1 MKVLPKSIIE
11 RRELNL
17 RQGIKSSLSN
27 IRSIIALVYTLY
39 RSNNRKAVVEYSES
53 TNGGQI
59 KLHST
64 LENSIKTFLG
74 IDDLTSINNNPL
86 FKSQME
92 ALQVGIE
99 LIFKL
104 GKVEFID
111 STLASSAERS
121 GRNRYNKRIRFGTN
135 IQIIDTFLSS
145 YEADLSTFLRK
156 WLLNQ
161 ESEKREIDEGVK
173 RLLTIFS
180 EETQF
185 KIRYNNQEIS
195 FQQEGIYKEF
205 ASGNT
210 VVGRDEHENVGPF
223 RVFKSYVKEGLHPY
237 ISENG
242 DEFIAKG
249 ATTDALEYY
258 QIVSNALDLIPKR
271 TQITSIITQDN
282 NETLEKCTQLSLPEQ
297 MQIIYYGCPGT
308 GKSHIVK
315 KQTERESV
323 VRTTFHPDSDYSTFV
338 GCYKPTTKHGP
349 RYTSY
354 GEKAVV
360 IKDAEGKELTED
372 RIVYEFVD
380 QAFLQSYIKAWKFY
394 TESLE
399 GADLK
404 KQFLIIEEI
413 NRGNCAQI
421 FGDLFQLLDRNDY
434 GFSDYYIHAD
444 RDMQKHLAKA
454 FNGIAM
460 NDSHKN
466 TINAM
471 YHNGERDI
479 VAQVLNGEI
488 LLLPNN
494 LYIWATM
501 NTSDQSLFPID
512 SAFKRRWDWKY
523 RPIVK
528 GRDKDG
534 NELNWRIKADTKEYD
549 WWSFL
554 EKINAIVG
562 TTTNS
567 EDKKLGFFFCKPTDS
582 VISAETFV
590 GKVIFYLW
598 NDVFKNF
605 GFDDPIFKDEDITT
619 LEFDKFYTTDIYG
632 DTIVRTDKVERFL
645 DNLKVKV
652 AGEII
657 TEIEDEDGNTS
668 STSTR
673 DYSKYSINGVGKYG
687 KNILAAECVKEYIKL
702 NPEMSVEDVLAN
714 WKSLGYIVTHFVE
727 SKEEH
732 DTRTDNSI
740 RSAEIPCGD
749 TFVYVEKNGYGN
761 NGAVDKLIAA
771 VNQKDWNIK
780 IVKVE

>member
-1 MKVLPKSIIE
+1 MRTIE
-11 RRELNL
+11 EKLASLNATSVWYFAK
-17 RQGIKSSLSN
+17 QDTN
-27 IRSIIALVYTLY
+27 FDNAF
-39 RSNNRKAVVEYSES
+39 KAVQIVDELGQQWEDDGTTAWS
-53 TNGGQI
+53 TKAASKGLDSNHRILSVAQ
-59 KLHST
+59 L
-64 LENSIKTFLG
+64 LG
-74 IDDLTSINNNPL
+74 LLTKNNP
-86 FKSQME
+86 FEKSQYKSE
-92 ALQVGIE
+92 TPTPVFRAISRYAIGSPEYNALKTEQLLKLRMNAITDTRPESADYNIAPVLFTYEVFWRLKAKGITE
-99 LIFKL
+99 ISL
-104 GKVEFID
+104 GDFYTYVMTCKTHD
-111 STLASSAERS
+111 
-121 GRNRYNKRIRFGTN
+121 
-135 IQIIDTFLSS
+135 
-145 YEADLSTFLRK
+145 
-156 WLLNQ
+156 
-161 ESEKREIDEGVK
+161 EIDECVEH
-173 RLLTIFS
+173 LLDPNRK
-180 EETQF
+180 ETPYVANYKGDSRVVTLIQNNLNLIQF
-185 KIRYNNQEIS
+185 TATTVSIKP
-195 FQQEGIYKEF
+195 EF
-205 ASGNT
+205 ANYFGYFFNGAYTSFVNMMKFVVTDVQMYQTVLTNPIGLSVNFLDTSTKIDIGAKRVNLENRKTISG
-210 VVGRDEHENVGPF
+210 
-223 RVFKSYVKEGLHPY
+223 S
-237 ISENG
+237 
-242 DEFIAKG
+242 
-249 ATTDALEYY
+249 
-258 QIVSNALDLIPKR
+258 
-271 TQITSIITQDN
+271 TQQ
-282 NETLEKCTQLSLPEQ
+282 
-297 MQIIYYGCPGT
+297 IYYGAPGT
-308 GKSHIVK
+308 GKSHTVK
-315 KQTERESV
+315 IHTEGESV

-338 GCYKPTTKHGP
+338 GCYKPTTKEVEMRDVTGKVIIEHGQP
-349 RYTSY
+349 
-354 GEKAVV
+354 V
-360 IKDAEGKELTED
+360 TEN
-372 RIVYEFVD
+372 RIIYQFVD
-380 QAFLQSYIKAWKFY
+380 QAFLQAYIKAWKFY
-394 TESLE
+394 TETLE
-399 GADLK
+399 GADPK

-534 NELNWRIKADTKEYD
+534 SELNWRIMADTKEYD

-554 EKINAIVG
+554 EKINSIVG
-562 TTTNS
+562 TMTNS
-567 EDKKLGFFFCKPTDS
+567 EDKKLGFFFCKSIDGA
-582 VISAETFV
+582 ISTETFV

-605 GFDDPIFKDEDITT
+605 GFDDPIFKDEDGST

-632 DTIVRTDKVERFL
+632 NTIVRTDKVERFL
-645 DNLKVKV
+645 ENLKVKV

-673 DYSKYSINGVGKYG
+673 DYTKYSINGVGKYG

-740 RSAEIPCGD
+740 RSVEIPCGD

-780 IVKVE
+780 INKVE

>member
-1 MKVLPKSIIE
+1 MRTIE
-11 RRELNL
+11 EKLASLNATSVWYFAK
-17 RQGIKSSLSN
+17 QDTN
-27 IRSIIALVYTLY
+27 FDNAF
-39 RSNNRKAVVEYSES
+39 KAVQIVDELGQQWEDDGTTAWS
-53 TNGGQI
+53 TKAASKGLDSNHRILSVAQ
-59 KLHST
+59 L
-64 LENSIKTFLG
+64 LG
-74 IDDLTSINNNPL
+74 LLTKNNP
-86 FKSQME
+86 FEKSQYKSE
-92 ALQVGIE
+92 TPTPVFRAISRYAIGSPEYNALKTEQLLKLRMNAITDTRPESADYNIAPVLFTYEVFWRLKAKGITE
-99 LIFKL
+99 ISL
-104 GKVEFID
+104 GDFYTYVMTCKTHD
-111 STLASSAERS
+111 
-121 GRNRYNKRIRFGTN
+121 
-135 IQIIDTFLSS
+135 
-145 YEADLSTFLRK
+145 
-156 WLLNQ
+156 
-161 ESEKREIDEGVK
+161 EIDECVEH
-173 RLLTIFS
+173 LLDPNRK
-180 EETQF
+180 ETPYVANYKGDSRVVTLIQNNLNLIQF
-185 KIRYNNQEIS
+185 TATTVSIKP
-195 FQQEGIYKEF
+195 EF
-205 ASGNT
+205 ANYFGYFFNGAYTSFVNMMKFVVTDVQMYQTVLTNPIGLSVNFLDTSTKIDIGAKRVNLENRKTISG
-210 VVGRDEHENVGPF
+210 
-223 RVFKSYVKEGLHPY
+223 L
-237 ISENG
+237 
-242 DEFIAKG
+242 
-249 ATTDALEYY
+249 
-258 QIVSNALDLIPKR
+258 
-271 TQITSIITQDN
+271 TQQ
-282 NETLEKCTQLSLPEQ
+282 
-297 MQIIYYGCPGT
+297 IYYGAPGT
-308 GKSHIVK
+308 GKSHTVK
-315 KQTERESV
+315 IHTEGESV

-338 GCYKPTTKHGP
+338 GCYKPTTKEVEMRDVTGKVIIEHGRP
-349 RYTSY
+349 
-354 GEKAVV
+354 V
-360 IKDAEGKELTED
+360 TEN
-372 RIVYEFVD
+372 RIIYQFVD
-380 QAFLQSYIKAWKFY
+380 QAFLQAYIKAWKFY
-394 TESLE
+394 TETLE
-399 GADLK
+399 GADPK

-413 NRGNCAQI
+413 NRGNCAQL

-534 NELNWRIKADTKEYD
+534 SELNWRIMADTKEYD

-567 EDKKLGFFFCKPTDS
+567 EDKKLGFFFCKSIDG
-582 VISAETFV
+582 VISTETFV

-598 NDVFKNF
+598 YDVFKNF
-605 GFDDPIFKDEDITT
+605 GFDDPIFKDEDGST

-632 DTIVRTDKVERFL
+632 NTIVRTDKVERFL
-645 DNLKVKV
+645 ENLKVKV

-657 TEIEDEDGNTS
+657 TEIEDEDGNTN

-673 DYSKYSINGVGKYG
+673 DYTKYSINGVGKYG

-740 RSAEIPCGD
+740 RSVEIPCGD

-780 IVKVE
+780 INKVE

>member
-1 MKVLPKSIIE
+1 MRISDLPDSIKRVSEILLSGMEPYQVDKSFGNNGATIQFYFNLQDNTETLIKGKDATLEVIRNFILKFQFPNTRTLESYRNTLNDKIIFAPYRAIISVLYKLALNEGNTSYLTHDEILFFFFCNSDVCTNPNFDVDELINSIFCYRNNPYDITSSVRAKIKWNQYERQLREMMTVLQYASSVFKNRSGTLSFVMPTSTDDITFINDIISYDKVWYPSNVEDFNLSNKEYISYMDTANTPYYVI
-11 RRELNL
+11 ELNKPHKL
-17 RQGIKSSLSN
+17 
-27 IRSIIALVYTLY
+27 
-39 RSNNRKAVVEYSES
+39 NNK
-53 TNGGQI
+53 
-59 KLHST
+59 K
-64 LENSIKTFLG
+64 
-74 IDDLTSINNNPL
+74 
-86 FKSQME
+86 
-92 ALQVGIE
+92 
-99 LIFKL
+99 
-104 GKVEFID
+104 
-111 STLASSAERS
+111 
-121 GRNRYNKRIRFGTN
+121 
-135 IQIIDTFLSS
+135 
-145 YEADLSTFLRK
+145 
-156 WLLNQ
+156 
-161 ESEKREIDEGVK
+161 IDES
-173 RLLTIFS
+173 L
-180 EETQF
+180 
-185 KIRYNNQEIS
+185 
-195 FQQEGIYKEF
+195 QQ
-205 ASGNT
+205 
-210 VVGRDEHENVGPF
+210 
-223 RVFKSYVKEGLHPY
+223 
-237 ISENG
+237 
-242 DEFIAKG
+242 
-249 ATTDALEYY
+249 
-258 QIVSNALDLIPKR
+258 
-271 TQITSIITQDN
+271 
-282 NETLEKCTQLSLPEQ
+282 
-297 MQIIYYGCPGT
+297 IYYGAPGT

-315 KQTERESV
+315 KQTEGESV

-338 GCYKPTTKHGP
+338 GCYKPTTKEVEMRDVTGKVIIEHGQP
-349 RYTSY
+349 
-354 GEKAVV
+354 V
-360 IKDAEGKELTED
+360 TEN
-372 RIVYEFVD
+372 RIIYQFVD
-380 QAFLQSYIKAWKFY
+380 QAFLQAYIKEWKFY
-394 TESLE
+394 AEAEE
-399 GADLK
+399 GVTLK

-444 RDMQKHLAKA
+444 RDMLKHLAKA

-534 NELNWRIKADTKEYD
+534 SELNWRIMADTKEYD

-554 EKINAIVG
+554 EKINSIVG
-562 TTTNS
+562 TMTNS
-567 EDKKLGFFFCKPTDS
+567 EDKKLGFFFCKSIDGA
-582 VISAETFV
+582 ISTETFV

-605 GFDDPIFKDEDITT
+605 GFDDPIFKDEDGST

-632 DTIVRTDKVERFL
+632 NTIVRTDKVERFL
-645 DNLKVKV
+645 ENLKVKV

-673 DYSKYSINGVGKYG
+673 DYTKYSINGVGKYG

-740 RSAEIPCGD
+740 RSVEIPCGD

-780 IVKVE
+780 INKVE

>member
-1 MKVLPKSIIE
+1 MKVLPKSIVE

-17 RQGIKSSLSN
+17 RQGIKSSLSS

-39 RSNNRKAVVEYSES
+39 RGNNRKAVVEYSES

-111 STLASSAERS
+111 STLASSAERT
-121 GRNRYNKRIRFGTN
+121 GGNRYNKRIRFGTN
-135 IQIIDTFLSS
+135 IQIVDTFLSS
-145 YEADLSTFLRK
+145 YEADLSMFLRK
-156 WLLNQ
+156 WLQNQ
-161 ESEKREIDEGVK
+161 ESEKREIDEGIK

-205 ASGNT
+205 TNGNT

-271 TQITSIITQDN
+271 TQITAIIPQDN
-282 NETLEKCTQLSLPEQ
+282 NETLEKCPRLPLPEQ

-394 TESLE
+394 TEALE
-399 GADLK
+399 GADPK

-466 TINAM
+466 SINAM
-471 YHNGERDI
+471 YHNGEKDI
-479 VAQVLNGEI
+479 VAQVLTGEI

-534 NELNWRIKADTKEYD
+534 SELNWRIKADTKEYD

-605 GFDDPIFKDEDITT
+605 GFDDPIFKDEDGST
-619 LEFDKFYTTDIYG
+619 LEFDKFYTTNIYG

-645 DNLKVKV
+645 ENLKVNV
-652 AGEII
+652 AGEVIS
-657 TEIEDEDGNTS
+657 EDEDEDGNTS
-668 STSTR
+668 SLSTR
-673 DYSKYSINGVGKYG
+673 DYTKYSINGVGKYG

-702 NPEMSVEDVLAN
+702 NPEMSIEDVLAN

-732 DTRTDNSI
+732 DARTDNSI
-740 RSAEIPCGD
+740 RSVEIPCGD

-780 IVKVE
+780 INKVE